1 MSRIGNL
8 IKKAQAYKGQEFRQ
22 PKMFVP
28 SGMIVPETAKNTMA
42 RQLYQ
47 AGIIT
52 KDDYEKMLGV
62 VYDGDFKL
70 NEEDLSDEAFSAFEE
85 EFKLSELSEYY
96 DDYGSDSEVLE
107 SSTARVEPSSA
118 TSVSETERNNKDL
131 RIGKGT
137 GAAEGDRQDEQHS
150 ETKSDTS

>member
-8 IKKAQAYKGQEFRQ
+8 IKKAQAYKGQEFKQ

-47 AGIIT
+47 AGVIT

-62 VYDGDFKL
+62 VYDIDDVSQEDF
-70 NEEDLSDEAFSAFEE
+70 DDETFSALHE
-85 EFKLSELSEYY
+85 EFELSKLSEYY
-96 DDYGSDSEVLE
+96 DDYGDEE
-107 SSTARVEPSSA
+107 SSS
-118 TSVSETERNNKDL
+118 N
-131 RIGKGT
+131 
-137 GAAEGDRQDEQHS
+137 AEGAKSVQSDNGEQAITDVQS
-150 ETKSDTS
+150 SVPDTPPNPDNEASVHN

>member
-8 IKKAQAYKGQEFRQ
+8 IRKAQAYKGQEFKQGR
-22 PKMFVP
+22 MFVP

-62 VYDGDFKL
+62 VYDSDAQDFK
-70 NEEDLSDEAFSAFEE
+70 EDFSDEAFSTYDD

-96 DDYGSDSEVLE
+96 DDYYEPAGSEPAAHDDS
-107 SSTARVEPSSA
+107 TPSDA
-118 TSVSETERNNKDL
+118 QGAQDVSEAQGRRAEENVRNTDVSEKID
-131 RIGKGT
+131 GK
-137 GAAEGDRQDEQHS
+137 ES
-150 ETKSDTS
+150 KS

>member
-8 IKKAQAYKGQEFRQ
+8 VKKAQAYKGQEFKQ

-28 SGMIVPETAKNTMA
+28 SGMIVPETAKNSMA

-62 VYDGDFKL
+62 VYDIDDISQERF
-70 NEEDLSDEAFSAFEE
+70 DDETFSALDE
-85 EFKLSELSEYY
+85 EFELSKLSEYY
-96 DDYGSDSEVLE
+96 DDYGEDEESPNHPQREKDVQSGSGAATIEDVQQTNSDSPPITDDGSGVH
-107 SSTARVEPSSA
+107 
-118 TSVSETERNNKDL
+118 N
-131 RIGKGT
+131 
-137 GAAEGDRQDEQHS
+137 
-150 ETKSDTS
+150 

>member
-8 IKKAQAYKGQEFRQ
+8 VKKVQSYKGQEFKQ

-28 SGMIVPETAKNTMA
+28 SGMIVPETAKSSMA

-47 AGIIT
+47 AGVIS

-62 VYDGDFKL
+62 VYDSDDPKFVEDF
-70 NEEDLSDEAFSAFEE
+70 SDEAFSTFDD

-96 DDYGSDSEVLE
+96 DDYGLD
-107 SSTARVEPSSA
+107 
-118 TSVSETERNNKDL
+118 
-131 RIGKGT
+131 G
-137 GAAEGDRQDEQHS
+137 EGDRTSEGSRIQEPTDNAPRTEGVQEANGSSTGGTDEKTVVRVEEHGKES
-150 ETKSDTS
+150 SSR